1 MEKWLRHWPRGLV
14 LALLGSTLVVLLLG
28 HYPHRS
34 LAGRKP
40 TLLEEM
46 TGIPPVVIGIRLVL
60 LYVFVFVLA
69 SVLARIWNQQWLR
82 KAGPFEVSDE
92 VETLKDEVVRLTE
105 RARTAEARL
114 ERFTLAI
121 QDSDKTIRTLSQAL
135 RKKERKR
142 RGLQRRAS
150 SQS

>member
-1 MEKWLRHWPRGLV
+1 
-14 LALLGSTLVVLLLG
+14 
-28 HYPHRS
+28 
-34 LAGRKP
+34 
-40 TLLEEM
+40 M